1 MASGD
6 ASVVFPLQIAVT
18 EKPRIVVSGLSFA
31 LSRMSASS
39 SSPGSAASR
48 PIRVGL
54 VGAAGRGGHFRT
66 AFEVSGARITAIC
79 DLRVEAL
86 NEWPDA
92 TAERYTDYEQMLDR
106 AKLDAVVIGTPQHL
120 HARQAI
126 MALKRN
132 LHVMSEVP
140 AAVGLEE
147 ARDLV
152 IAASESRGIY
162 MLAENYCY
170 WRENRLIAELSRQGK
185 FGELYYAYCS
195 YLHDVRHLIPHTP
208 WRRHWQMGIDGN
220 TYPTHSLGPVLKCL
234 IGQRIARIACAG
246 SGKHHRDDEGKLF
259 HEDTTVT
266 LCKTDRGALIDLR
279 LALISPRPYETHY
292 ELQGTEGAY
301 HNGKLW
307 LPELSEE
314 PKWFP
319 VDELI
324 ARPAFVEKYLPEEWR
339 NPPPE
344 ALSAGHGGGD
354 FFEVRDFIR
363 AVRGEQPSPIDIH
376 AAMDM
381 TLPGLISQ
389 RSILRAGEWMDVP
402 DSRAWLKPD
411 RPQLE
416 MVWPES
422 KLSSPPEVK
431 LSGDYKLRPL
441 ERRDFEGWAK
451 LMAAV
456 GFGEWPP
463 ERIAVHQRGVL
474 PGGFFVIEHVPTG
487 TLVATAN
494 ANHAPNER
502 HPEGGELS
510 FVAASP
516 EHAGHGLGRAVCA
529 AVVRRFLA
537 AGYRRIYL
545 KTDDFRLPAIK
556 VYLQLGFEPFLF
568 NEQMAERWAAAKQQL
583 GWRE

>member
-1 MASGD
+1 MST
-6 ASVVFPLQIAVT
+6 S
-18 EKPRIVVSGLSFA
+18 A
-31 LSRMSASS
+31 LSSGSS
-39 SSPGSAASR
+39 HHER
-48 PIRVGL
+48 PIRIGL
-54 VGAAGRGGHFRT
+54 VGASGRGGNFRT

-79 DLRVEAL
+79 DVRAEAL

-92 TAERYTDYEQMLDR
+92 NVERYPDYEQMLDR
-106 AKLDAVVIGTPQHL
+106 AHLDAVVVGTPQHL

-126 MALKRN
+126 LALRQD

-140 AAVGLEE
+140 AAVNLEE

-152 IAASESRGIY
+152 IAVAASRGIY

-170 WRENRLIAELSRQGK
+170 WRENRLIAELARQGK

-234 IGQRIARIACAG
+234 PGQRIARVACAG
-246 SGKHHRDDEGKLF
+246 SGKHHRDDDGKFF

-301 HNGKLW
+301 HDGRLW
-307 LPELSEE
+307 LPELSDH

-319 VDELI
+319 VDELL
-324 ARPAFVEKYLPEEWR
+324 ARPDFAEMYLPEEWR
-339 NPPPE
+339 NPPAE

-363 AVRGEQPSPIDIH
+363 AVRGESPSPIDIH
-376 AAMDM
+376 AGMDM
-381 TLPGLISQ
+381 TLPGLVSQ
-389 RSILRAGEWMDVP
+389 QSILRGGAWMDVP
-402 DSRAWLKPD
+402 DSRVWLTPH

-416 MVWPES
+416 MIWPES
-422 KLSSPPEVK
+422 RLSSPPDVA
-431 LSGDYKLRPL
+431 LGADYRLRYL
-441 ERRDFEGWAK
+441 EQRDYAGWSR
-451 LMAAV
+451 LMSVV

-463 ERIAVHQRGVL
+463 ERIEAHRRGVL

-487 TLVATAN
+487 TIVATAN

-510 FVAASP
+510 FVAALP
-516 EHAGHGLGRAVCA
+516 EHAGHALGRAATA

-545 KTDDFRLPAIK
+545 KTDDNRLPAVK
-556 VYLQLGFEPFLF
+556 VYLQLGFEPLIFD
-568 NEQMAERWAAAKQQL
+568 EQMTGRWAAVKREI
-583 GWRE
+583 GWPA